1 MPGKGSRVMSVDMDK
16 FASLHVEFWTG
27 QTRGRVQHPQVDALV
42 YVDKVCARLWS
53 EYHMYADKIREAQT
67 RGMKFKLPFDLDQ
80 IVECSHFETGE
91 KPLTDSDK
99 KDIDELMSN
108 LFKSDEGPNSNLEY
122 NLTTAHR
129 EYENYCNERKYLK
142 KKVEKDGQIFKAK
155 IVELFEEVEPFLNY
169 EGFSSG
175 NIRPTPDAIPESYSV
190 ESYNVANNKALLN
203 ALNEKDYVV
212 WSTVLLPE
220 KCRCDYRTSPFIH
233 SKRRTSEHDCP
244 YETPFRVKFR
254 YFDDWVDSF
263 WPD

>member
-1 MPGKGSRVMSVDMDK
+1 MLSKGSRVMSVDMVK

-27 QTRGRVQHPQVDALV
+27 QTRGRVNHPQMDALV

-53 EYHMYADKIREAQT
+53 EYHMYADKIKEAQT
-67 RGMKFKLPFDLDQ
+67 RGMKFELPFDLDE
-80 IVECSHFETGE
+80 IVEWSHFETEE

-122 NLTTAHR
+122 NLTTAYR
-129 EYENYCNERKYLK
+129 EYENYCREREYLR

-155 IVELFEEVEPFLNY
+155 LVEPFEEVEPFLNY

-190 ESYNVANNKALLN
+190 ESYNVANNRALLN
-203 ALNEKDYVV
+203 ALDPHLDCFHPP
-212 WSTVLLPE
+212 SR
-220 KCRCDYRTSPFIH
+220 CRCDYRTSPFIH
-233 SKRRTSEHDCP
+233 ARRRTSEHDCP
-244 YETPFRVKFR
+244 FETPFRVKFR
-254 YFDDWVDSF
+254 YFDSWVDSF
-263 WPD
+263 WPAD

>member
-1 MPGKGSRVMSVDMDK
+1 MLSRVSWVMSVDMVK
-16 FASLHVEFWTG
+16 FASLHVEIWTG
-27 QTRGRVQHPQVDALV
+27 QTHPDVVALV

-53 EYHMYADKIREAQT
+53 EYHMYADKIKEAQT
-67 RGMKFKLPFDLDQ
+67 RGMKFELPFDLDQ
-80 IVECSHFETGE
+80 LVELAYFDTEE
-91 KPLTDSDK
+91 KHLTDSDK

-169 EGFSSG
+169 EGFSYG
-175 NIRPTPDAIPESYSV
+175 IVRPTPDAIPESYSV

>member
-27 QTRGRVQHPQVDALV
+27 QTRGRVNHPQVDALV

-67 RGMKFKLPFDLDQ
+67 RGMKFELPFDLDQ

-155 IVELFEEVEPFLNY
+155 IVELFEEVEPF
-169 EGFSSG
+169 
-175 NIRPTPDAIPESYSV
+175 
-190 ESYNVANNKALLN
+190 
-203 ALNEKDYVV
+203 
-212 WSTVLLPE
+212 
-220 KCRCDYRTSPFIH
+220 
-233 SKRRTSEHDCP
+233 
-244 YETPFRVKFR
+244 
-254 YFDDWVDSF
+254 
-263 WPD
+263 

>member
-27 QTRGRVQHPQVDALV
+27 QTRGRVNHPQVDALV

-67 RGMKFKLPFDLDQ
+67 RGMKFELPFDLDE
-80 IVECSHFETGE
+80 IVELSHFETGE

-129 EYENYCNERKYLK
+129 EYENYCREREYLK
-142 KKVEKDGQIFKAK
+142 EKVEKDGHIFKAK
-155 IVELFEEVEPFLNY
+155 IVEPFEDVEPFLNY

-175 NIRPTPDAIPESYSV
+175 NIRPTPDAIPESYAV
-190 ESYNVANNKALLN
+190 DSYNVANNKALLN
-203 ALNEKDYVV
+203 ALCEKKHVFPP
-212 WSTVLLPE
+212 S
-220 KCRCDYRTSPFIH
+220 RCACNYRTSPFIYAT
-233 SKRRTSEHDCP
+233 RRTSEHDCP
-244 YETPFRVKFR
+244 FETPFRVKFHF
-254 YFDDWVDSF
+254 FDDWTDSY